1 MKIGIKMTKSWR
13 KRSLFIG
20 SFVLI
25 HIIMSASILF
35 IMLALGINPTLVVS
49 DLAAPLWVV
58 VTVTSW
64 TLTKK
69 MRKGKHI

>member
-1 MKIGIKMTKSWR
+1 MTKSWR

-35 IMLALGINPTLVVS
+35 VLLAVGINPTLVVS
-49 DLAAPLWVV
+49 VLAAPLWVV
-58 VTVTSW
+58 VTVASW
-64 TLTKK
+64 SLTKK